1 MRCVVCTWYFDIT
14 RKNSYILKIFVLLFI
29 NPPLAHFMAT
39 WSADKYFG
47 GIEQNMIQKEK
58 IGQVMLKGLDY
69 FL

>member
-1 MRCVVCTWYFDIT
+1 
-14 RKNSYILKIFVLLFI
+14 
-29 NPPLAHFMAT
+29 MAT
-39 WSADKYFG
+39 WSADKHFG